1 MNNELI
7 NHSVMNLYA
16 VRDDLGATYG
26 KLVEFSTDEAAI
38 QSFSELYKRGS
49 LTSPDKYSLYFIGT
63 VERKTHKV
71 FDEVN
76 MISYVPSIRLTYE
89 FPRLI
94 YNYTAYKAHSKN
106 SNEEELKEEESC
118 S

>member
-7 NHSVMNLYA
+7 NHSVMNLYV

-71 FDEVN
+71 FDEVD
-76 MISYVPSIRLTYE
+76 MISHVPSIRLTYE

-94 YNYTAYKAHSKN
+94 YNYTAYKAHSN
-106 SNEEELKEEESC
+106 SPNEEEFKEEESC
-118 S
+118 Q